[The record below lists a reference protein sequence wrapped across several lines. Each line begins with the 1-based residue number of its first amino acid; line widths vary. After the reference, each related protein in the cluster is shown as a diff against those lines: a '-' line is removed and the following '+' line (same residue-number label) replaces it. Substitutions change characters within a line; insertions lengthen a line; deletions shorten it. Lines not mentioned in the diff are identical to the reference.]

1 MYTYEQRKAAVDA
14 YYQCGEGL
22 WQHEV
27 HHQKYVGGD
36 PKCRGEYGL
45 FCKSGVSDMPKGT
58 RNLNATEDRIL
69 RGIDEIDCLK
79 KRYRQAQEYMAW
91 FAPTWKALSEDE
103 RYCLKTVYWSD
114 NDEKQIDLI
123 MDICDYFGIERTT
136 AYNNKNKAVDH
147 LSLLLY
153 GK

>member
-1 MYTYEQRKAAVDA
+1 MNIIWQYLDKRSATINAVKD
-14 YYQCGEGL
+14 
-22 WQHEV
+22 
-27 HHQKYVGGD
+27 
-36 PKCRGEYGL
+36 YGSM
-45 FCKSGVSDMPKGT
+45 KSIIENTSEEIRNVEESMVSFASPVISDMPKGT

-79 KRYRQAQEYMAW
+79 ERYRQAQEYMAW
-91 FAPTWKALSEDE
+91 FVPTWKALSEDE